1 MYFSNKPSVFRASA
15 LLGLLGLGLVQ
26 AGCAHQVVVEPSVVV
41 SSRMG
46 QVPVTVQLGVP
57 GVVVMPPPHVVYA
70 SPPPRVIYAPPVY
83 TVPVYRHTQVWGYAE
98 RRDIWGG
105 RHPSEPRRRH
115 WEDRDHGRDHGQDHG
130 RGGDRNDPRWDGHN
144 GRNSR

>member
-1 MYFSNKPSVFRASA
+1 MYFSNKPSIFRASA

-83 TVPVYRHTQVWGYAE
+83 TVPVYRH
-98 RRDIWGG
+98 
-105 RHPSEPRRRH
+105 PSEQRRRH
-115 WEDRDHGRDHGQDHG
+115 WEDRDHGRDHG